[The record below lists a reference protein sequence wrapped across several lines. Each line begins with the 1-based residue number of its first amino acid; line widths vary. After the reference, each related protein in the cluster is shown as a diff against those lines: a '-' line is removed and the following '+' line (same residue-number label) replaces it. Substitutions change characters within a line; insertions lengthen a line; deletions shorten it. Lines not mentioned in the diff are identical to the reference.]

1 MDENENTAT
10 MSVAIQ
16 PLDLII
22 VKKNLLF
29 VMSGES
35 HDSTIQTRSGS

>member
-22 VKKNLLF
+22 VKKNF
-29 VMSGES
+29 V
-35 HDSTIQTRSGS
+35 ICNVWRKP